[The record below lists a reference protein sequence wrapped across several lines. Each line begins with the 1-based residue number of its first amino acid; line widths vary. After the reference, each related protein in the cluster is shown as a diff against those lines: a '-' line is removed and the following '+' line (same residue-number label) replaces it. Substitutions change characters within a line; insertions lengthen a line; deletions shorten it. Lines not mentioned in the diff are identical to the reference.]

1 MKVLVWKIG
10 FVSNS
15 RCEKKS
21 SQDWKFIN
29 CIKHEPTDKGACPGF
44 ALLVLHHSVIT
55 TNKRVYLWVHA
66 TFVISR
72 AQQQEQR
79 EMKLRLQQE
88 VDPGNSNWEFLQ
100 MIRCDMSWY
109 HHMRQIQ

>member
-1 MKVLVWKIG
+1 M
-10 FVSNS
+10 NYA
-15 RCEKKS
+15 
-21 SQDWKFIN
+21 
-29 CIKHEPTDKGACPGF
+29 KHEPTDKGAWPGF
-44 ALLVLHHSVIT
+44 ALLVLHHSVLLT
-55 TNKRVYLWVHA
+55 RESYLWVHA

>member
-1 MKVLVWKIG
+1 MNYV
-10 FVSNS
+10 
-15 RCEKKS
+15 
-21 SQDWKFIN
+21 
-29 CIKHEPTDKGACPGF
+29 KHEPTDKGACPGF
-44 ALLVLHHSVIT
+44 ALLVLHHSVLLTSTI
-55 TNKRVYLWVHA
+55 YLWVYA
-66 TFVISR
+66 NFVVSR

-109 HHMRQIQ
+109 HHMRQILFNKSRPNSYFYICNIV

>member
-1 MKVLVWKIG
+1 MNYVKQK
-10 FVSNS
+10 
-15 RCEKKS
+15 
-21 SQDWKFIN
+21 
-29 CIKHEPTDKGACPGF
+29 PTDKEACPRF

-55 TNKRVYLWVHA
+55 TNKRVYLRVHT

-88 VDPGNSNWEFLQ
+88 VDPGNANWEFLQ
-100 MIRCDMSWY
+100 MIRCDMS
-109 HHMRQIQ
+109 